1 MGAAAAAHIEK
12 KVVVVQAGTAGIGL
26 ATAARLLA
34 DGFAVVIS
42 SRRKENVAAAQAKL
56 DHPDA
61 HGVVGHAGV
70 ADDRTRLAEVAASLR
85 TDASIHGLVLNAA
98 ASTSFGPLLNTTEA
112 SFVKMLHTNLLSGF
126 LTLQEFARR
135 GMLNQ
140 GGSVVFVSSIG
151 AYSALPAIGA
161 YSVTKTALLGL
172 SRALA
177 EELGDRGEGLGA
189 VRVNCVAPGIIRT
202 RFSER
207 MWRSE
212 DGRERNVREMPV
224 GLALQRLGTPEDIA
238 KCISFLIGP
247 DSSYVTGECL
257 VAAGGM
263 RSRL

>member
-1 MGAAAAAHIEK
+1 MGAPASAQTEK
-12 KVVVVQAGTAGIGL
+12 KVVVVQGGTAGIGL

-34 DGFAVVIS
+34 DGFAVVLS
-42 SRRKENVAAAQAKL
+42 SRRKENVAAALAKL
-56 DHPDA
+56 GHADA
-61 HGVVGHAGV
+61 HGITGHAGV
-70 ADDRTRLAEVAASLR
+70 AGDRARLADAAAALR
-85 TDASIHGLVLNAA
+85 ADACIHGLVLNAA
-98 ASTSFGPLLNTTEA
+98 ASTSFGPLLDTTEA
-112 SFVKMLHTNLLSGF
+112 SFEKMLHTNLLSGF

-135 GMLNQ
+135 RMLDA

-177 EELGDRGEGLGA
+177 EELGERGEGLGA

-207 MWRSE
+207 MWRRD
-212 DGRERNVREMPV
+212 DGRERSTREMPIS
-224 GLALQRLGTPEDIA
+224 LPMQRLGTPEDIA
-238 KCISFLIGP
+238 GCISFLIGP